1 MTPERLHQIEEL
13 FHSALALEPSRR
25 ADFLGQACEGDEALR
40 REVASLLRSHDVGES
55 FIEQPAAD
63 VAAEVLA
70 GGQARLEAGQTINHY
85 RIISPVGAGG
95 MGEVYLAED
104 QKLDR
109 RVAIKILNLKFSRDE
124 SNPNASCAKPKPL
137 PL

>member
-25 ADFLGQACEGDEALR
+25 ADFLGQVCEGDEALR

-85 RIISPVGAGG
+85 RIISPVGGG
-95 MGEVYLAED
+95 RGGAVFFA
-104 QKLDR
+104 Q
-109 RVAIKILNLKFSRDE
+109 
-124 SNPNASCAKPKPL
+124 KPKTDPSL
-137 PL
+137 APINFNHKINHDATQPTSL